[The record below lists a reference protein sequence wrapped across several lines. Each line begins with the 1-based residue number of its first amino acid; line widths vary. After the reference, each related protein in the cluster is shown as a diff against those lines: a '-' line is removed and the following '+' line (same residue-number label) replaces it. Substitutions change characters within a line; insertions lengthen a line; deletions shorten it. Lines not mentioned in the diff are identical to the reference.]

1 MMQHLLPAHVITI
14 SLPTIHHSIRKK
26 IKTKYSNFEASE
38 KTYIPSI
45 VIRRHSLD
53 GASYPYHNRHIGT
66 YGGSVRPATK
76 DCKIKTLGFG
86 TYKIDILGQFDSRFL
101 IWTL

>member
-14 SLPTIHHSIRKK
+14 SLPTIHYSIRKK

-76 DCKIKTLGFG
+76 DCKIKDLG
-86 TYKIDILGQFDSRFL
+86 
-101 IWTL
+101 IWHI